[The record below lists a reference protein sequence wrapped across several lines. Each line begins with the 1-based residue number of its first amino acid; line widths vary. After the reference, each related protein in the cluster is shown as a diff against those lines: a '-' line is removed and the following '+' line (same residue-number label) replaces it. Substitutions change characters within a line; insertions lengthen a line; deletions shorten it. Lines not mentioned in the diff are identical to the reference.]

1 MPWGILL
8 WIKMRQVRLQRAH
21 GDGGGLITKLHP
33 TLATPRTVA
42 PQAPLSMGFP
52 RQEHWRGLP
61 FPSPGIEPR
70 SPVLQAVS
78 CISGGFFTNWAA
90 REAHREHVGRC
101 YFRGWWGEDLTDIC
115 WRREYGEG
123 ESSEDTWG
131 ERRPCGRT
139 GPSTACSCRRQED
152 NMPGVGCRS
161 EGLGSVPQVDGKLL
175 EVLEQSSDII
185 CLGFKRI
192 RLDTYWE

>member
-1 MPWGILL
+1 
-8 WIKMRQVRLQRAH
+8 MRQVRLQRAH
-21 GDGGGLITKLHP
+21 GDAGGLITRSHP
-33 TLATPRTVA
+33 TLATPRTIA
-42 PQAPLSMGFP
+42 HQAPLSVGFP
-52 RQEHWRGLP
+52 RQEYWRGLL

-78 CISGGFFTNWAA
+78 CISGGFFTNSGA

-101 YFRGWWGEDLTDIC
+101 YFRGWRGEDLTDIC

-131 ERRPCGRT
+131 ERRPCGRR

-152 NMPGVGCRS
+152 NVPGVGCPS
-161 EGLGSVPQVDGKLL
+161 EGPGSVPQIDGKPL
-175 EVLEQSSDII
+175 EGLEQSSDII

-192 RLDTYWE
+192 SLDTC